1 MVIKMKMN
9 FNLELVQHQKLI
21 MTQQMQLSIKLLQ
34 MSNLEIQKYM
44 EKEIQENPVLDAEDN
59 KEFAIKEKDFIEYSK
74 FLKHLEFDYY
84 NNNNYSKDE
93 DYVSPLN
100 FIGGKK
106 SLKEHLK
113 EQILLQSHKKA
124 IKKACEYIVENIDDR
139 GYLNINLD
147 DIQKEINVSKNS
159 AYEALKIV
167 QSLEPYGVGAR
178 DLKECLKIQL
188 NMKKI
193 YDEDIVKIIDNYLP
207 LIADN
212 KYNVIAKKLN
222 ISVKLAQSYGDIIK
236 SLEPKPSRGFFTGE
250 DTNYI
255 IPEAYIK
262 RINDKYYVIMNN
274 ENIPTLNINKVYKQM
289 FDENKNKEVKDFIK
303 EKLDKAVFLI
313 KSINQRESTIYKILT
328 KIVEMQPEYFEYG
341 QESLKPMTLK
351 ELADELDIHESTVSR
366 AIKDKYIHTKHG
378 TIKIKDL
385 FTTKMF
391 KMDSFEDVSTITVK
405 GDIKKLIEKEDK
417 KKPLSDQ
424 KICDFLQKK
433 GVNISR
439 RTVAKYREEAGI
451 PSSSKRKRF

>member
-147 DIQKEINVSKNS
+147 DIEKEINVSKNS

-236 SLEPKPSRGFFTGE
+236 SLEPKPSRGFFYRRRYKLYNTGS
-250 DTNYI
+250 I
-255 IPEAYIK
+255 
-262 RINDKYYVIMNN
+262 
-274 ENIPTLNINKVYKQM
+274 YK
-289 FDENKNKEVKDFIK
+289 KNK
-303 EKLDKAVFLI
+303 
-313 KSINQRESTIYKILT
+313 R
-328 KIVEMQPEYFEYG
+328 
-341 QESLKPMTLK
+341 
-351 ELADELDIHESTVSR
+351 
-366 AIKDKYIHTKHG
+366 
-378 TIKIKDL
+378 
-385 FTTKMF
+385 
-391 KMDSFEDVSTITVK
+391 
-405 GDIKKLIEKEDK
+405 
-417 KKPLSDQ
+417 
-424 KICDFLQKK
+424 
-433 GVNISR
+433 
-439 RTVAKYREEAGI
+439 
-451 PSSSKRKRF
+451 

>member
-59 KEFAIKEKDFIEYSK
+59 KEFAIKEKDFIEYTK

-100 FIGGKK
+100 FIGEKK
-106 SLKEHLK
+106 SLKEYLK
-113 EQILLQSHKKA
+113 EQILVQSHKKT

-139 GYLNINLD
+139 GYVNINLD
-147 DIQKEINVSKNS
+147 DIEKEINISKNS

-193 YDEDIVKIIDNYLP
+193 YDEDIVKIINNYLP

-250 DTNYI
+250 ETNYI

-274 ENIPTLNINKVYKQM
+274 ENIPTLNINKAYKQM
-289 FDENKNKEVKDFIK
+289 FNENKNKEVKDFIK

-391 KMDSFEDVSTITVK
+391 KMDSLEDVSTITVK
-405 GDIKKLIEKEDK
+405 GYIKKLIEKEDK

-433 GVNISR
+433 GVSISR